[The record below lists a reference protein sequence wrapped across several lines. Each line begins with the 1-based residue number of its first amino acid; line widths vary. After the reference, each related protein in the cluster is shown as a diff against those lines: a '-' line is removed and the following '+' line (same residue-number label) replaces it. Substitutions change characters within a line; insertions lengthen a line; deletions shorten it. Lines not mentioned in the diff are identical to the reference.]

1 MSKRSV
7 LRLFVKNLYCEIK
20 DIQIGKEEM
29 NTVSSFI
36 YILLFTD
43 DMYVFIENL
52 KESTNNSQ
60 HDCRIQEYAQKSH
73 PI

>member
-20 DIQIGKEEM
+20 DIQIGKEE
-29 NTVSSFI
+29 I
-36 YILLFTD
+36 KLLLFTD